1 MDNLNIIN
9 ENLNELIFD
18 GEPLFDEDIY
28 LENILCDTILSSRYP
43 KDENLRNDEQV
54 YKCKNK
60 ISLEHSIEICKKFLN
75 SINPKYVIVFDS
87 LINNNI
93 FQFIKTDDIYQN
105 SSADFTDEEAIIKV
119 YLLGNINDVFT
130 IIHEFMHYTNSRYE
144 LATEVTSYYTGAFSN
159 FIELLMT
166 DYIIENYPK
175 YKKDALKIKR
185 SIFVSIYEKNI
196 ETKVVIELIKKKNNG
211 IIISSYQIFDL
222 IKDIN
227 FFCPDLELI
236 KTALEQTA
244 DTLVEDA
251 EGAYLLNVRD
261 TLGIVLGCYMY
272 ELSKNKNSFKEIFE
286 LNDNLNNFY
295 YDEVLT
301 YLDLEMSED
310 FTLTDESSKKLIKSY
325 KNQIKNLW

>member
-130 IIHEFMHYTNSRYE
+130 IVHEFMHYTNSRYE
-144 LATEVTSYYTGAFSN
+144 LATEVTSYYTEAFSN

-196 ETKVVIELIKKKNNG
+196 ETKVVIELIKKKNKG
-211 IIISSYQIFDL
+211 IIIGPYQIFDL

-301 YLDLEMSED
+301 YLGLEMRED

-325 KNQIKNLW
+325 KNELKKLW